1 TNGQKGPRRM
11 TADFFLGEG
20 GSEKYIEPYGLF
32 LQQIRREFRGGAS
45 NVILVRGKDITQAVK
60 AAALAFVRGRS
71 ANGPVNPEGETKPP
85 EIWLVAYF
93 GTAASDRPAWLVDS
107 VERKGKII
115 RVAYRLCSAEG
126 KDIHLYFLWV
136 PLGELERATYTL
148 ELFDA
153 DRKEVTLL

>member
-1 TNGQKGPRRM
+1 MLRALIWVGVCCFACSGAPVREEAVRLIPLDVMSSTNGQKGPRRM

-71 ANGPVNPEGETKPP
+71 ANGPVNPEGET
-85 EIWLVAYF
+85 
-93 GTAASDRPAWLVDS
+93 
-107 VERKGKII
+107 
-115 RVAYRLCSAEG
+115 
-126 KDIHLYFLWV
+126 
-136 PLGELERATYTL
+136 
-148 ELFDA
+148 
-153 DRKEVTLL
+153 